1 MAYPPWINIFGGGP
15 VWPSSVSY
23 ISYDLDTIG
32 MSITLQFPQV
42 ATTQYVTAGTINV
55 LTSNTANTITFPDV
69 TIVSPGYTMWVRNSG
84 SVNLTLYKNDG
95 TLLVVIDPGLTW
107 FIQVIDNT
115 TPAGGWFTGQFGAG
129 SSTVNPAALA
139 GPGLIVNPLNA
150 TQLATNIVAREFN
163 TAYTV
168 LPTDRATLLVWTG
181 GTETLTLPTVF
192 VPGFI
197 FYVSNISTG
206 GILTIE
212 SAGGTPLING
222 AASITCN
229 PGNSFEI
236 DAGPVNYYTIGTPQ
250 FNFSNFTFPD
260 GSSSNPSINF
270 ASDHAAGFSFLKTS
284 AAPLIEQLQISL
296 NGILQAAFFTNTG
309 VSGAS
314 FANLVSAQYFES
326 VAGQYVFGTDPTKS
340 RLELD
345 AISGGQKA
353 LNFFAYN
360 QAGSAFTNMQ
370 LVSSGYLNLV
380 QADFQRDAIS
390 YLAWMRTMI

>member
-115 TPAGGWFTGQFGAG
+115 TAAGVWFTGQFGAG

-192 VPGFI
+192 TPGFI

-222 AASITCN
+222 APSIICN

-250 FNFSNFTFPD
+250 FSFSTFSFPD
-260 GSSSNPSINF
+260 GTISNPSINF
-270 ASDHAAGFSFLKTS
+270 VSDNSSGFSHVYTTANTQALNFSLGGLLQASFFTS
-284 AAPLIEQLQISL
+284 AGVSA
-296 NGILQAAFFTNTG
+296 AAFN
-309 VSGAS
+309 
-314 FANLVSAQYFES
+314 NLVSANYFES
-326 VAGQYVFGTDPTKS
+326 VNGQYVFGTDLTKS

-345 AISGGQKA
+345 AISGGQKV